1 MSFNARD
8 LLSKIYLYREEYDL
22 SEVEMIALIKLIEIK
37 FGIDH
42 VDANLYLHLVCL
54 RLECKR
60 YGDAERALR
69 SARQAI
75 QHVLKRQEESS
86 DTSQSERAATQ
97 ETLAHCFALW
107 SRLCAETGRLDEA
120 LECFSSVLRL
130 SPLAP
135 PLHCVTGSF
144 IIQADL
150 QLQSEVKQMYKKFL
164 QEYPEADPLKLT
176 KANRSTPS
184 SLDDSF
190 LMFAFGED
198 NRSRWVATLDTTK
211 RIFSSLGV
219 RSLSPRIALFV
230 VVVISS
236 MLIKWFI
243 VNPQ

>member
-1 MSFNARD
+1 
-8 LLSKIYLYREEYDL
+8 
-22 SEVEMIALIKLIEIK
+22 MIALIKLIEIK

-75 QHVLKRQEESS
+75 QHVLKRQEESIY
-86 DTSQSERAATQ
+86 TSQVSERAATQ
-97 ETLAHCFALW
+97 ETLVHCFAFW

-130 SPLAP
+130 SPLTP
-135 PLHCVTGSF
+135 TLHCVTGSF

-150 QLQSEVKQMYKKFL
+150 QLQSEVKRMYKKFL

-176 KANRSTPS
+176 KANRSTPT

-211 RIFSSLGV
+211 RFFSSLGV
-219 RSLSPRIALFV
+219 RSLSPSIALFV

-243 VNPQ
+243 VNHQ